1 MGSIPTSDISL
12 ETQTTQESTYPHRYQ
27 PRPHFSQP
35 VMPQDDPF
43 VSPASHLDADGRKK
57 ENGLPHPYT
66 ADVKQ
71 RLQYDTME
79 AQPVQEG
86 STVSITAGGQVVTT
100 SENQVPQLKSLSP
113 IHSQFSATSRPGA
126 VVAAGRAPSSDV
138 LSVLLERG
146 KKLRDAMAVSS
157 VDSQDQHKMVAAGIR
172 PQDIVVPGT
181 KAINRS
187 SSTGSLLKEILL
199 AEKDAASVV
208 MATDDVIANDINAK
222 TVDMVVGSPLQ
233 KNDFKMFQLL
243 NGGSPGTSVSSDAAD
258 LSETGDPIQED
269 AILQELFYRH
279 SESDGS
285 VLTEMSGDERDNP
298 VNTSLVSMEDPANVS
313 PPSRRSSLSSLSLQF
328 PVEEKKKPKRST
340 SKTRKKLRTREK
352 TKGCKVQRSRS
363 SSHSRSRSRTRTRSK
378 LRQRASSA
386 SDASDND
393 VPSTPRSEV
402 SVCPSTWHASDVDDP
417 IQDVPKSK
425 TVDGLSVER
434 LTLLGRVHVARVSV
448 DTLTLHVDQDT
459 SLVSNQSSKANKG
472 KRKGKPPRPTSKS
485 KKPCTYFIEYQFP
498 VVATSRDKYSP
509 NTMATEVMRVASKN
523 IKNNVV
529 TFSHRSVFPIMFD
542 GSSIEKWWKS
552 ALVFKVFSR
561 EAGQKIPTPVGS
573 CGVSLKSILKSDSLC
588 SDRQLEVRES
598 SRNSSLNSSLRHN
611 SLCGVFGH
619 LKTVVELASDHREF
633 ATALA
638 KTKLVEMSGKA
649 KIVPIPEPAPSSQTA
664 GSLNSLP
671 PPPFVVQA
679 RHADF
684 LAQSSSSQESKPM
697 PSLSAQS
704 SNHIS
709 QPFNNDTSSIA
720 QISSVNHLQQLHSV
734 QLQTVSQ
741 PQTNNQPEVSSYFY
755 QFHHNLVLERVND
768 NFDYRCYM
776 VAAEVPVLPSL
787 PPASRDRSSS
797 VVSGTGAGR
806 CFSSSLPSASGARP
820 PTESGFG
827 SSSRG
832 DQASDSGSGAES
844 MDIGEVEE
852 PEGAFRFSTVLKE
865 VRLRIAEYIPQAATL
880 LALPYRLGATLF
892 PGAQQVIPE
901 AATAATSFK
910 DSKALLEQPRA
921 SRPRAPV
928 PASSS
933 GVHPTPES
941 AGWLRPLG
949 RGRQRSR
956 PAQGKGKA
964 QSSSTGSQPL
974 RGRGSLLLLVAPSA
988 WCSSRAVERHG
999 TKSASKKPPASPD
1012 IPPSA
1017 SKTRGFYFIATQT
1030 LHFQAAPTSEGNF
1043 NATVRSAQINMQPD
1057 VPEARCPMIFLIEG
1071 PVATNADRA
1080 ATTSSQIAPDNLMR
1094 QIMKMVT
1101 KPQSTGVPLF
1111 TWSTGLPMLMQQP
1124 PPTPGAGARDLSTR
1138 NSYLVCRMFWCKDA
1152 VHSSVCWGTL
1162 QPQFNFLQVAPVLLS
1177 PALLER
1183 MRNNF
1188 LVIEVWDKK
1197 TAAGDDKLIGMV
1209 KLSLHQFY
1217 MSFRDQKVANAL
1229 LKSQYPVIAADNYFG
1244 ITDPFTSF
1252 NFGQLRLVLAM
1263 GSAEQ
1268 IASLQRIKQDGDGSV
1283 MIPERPLNSL
1293 ERHDIAAHDDTHG
1306 HPPSMDSAVEHVFE
1320 VVIEAIRDLKLFDN
1334 MMWGETDCFIQYHF
1348 PSQAQT
1354 KPLSHV
1360 KSIAPSMKCYRTATT
1375 LCTPDPTFHDCT
1387 RHKLHLPLGT
1397 PVQREL
1403 LTACAN
1409 SGGGAGGLPFE
1420 VWCRY
1425 YHPNI
1430 REQVIAKAML
1440 PLAKLCAMVT
1450 MQKRGETAIQSFSL
1464 PLSQVTTEY
1473 QLEDPEAKAKVKDSG
1488 LMDVTVNYKT
1498 KTIKTE
1504 SASAGQQAI
1513 LTGSQ
1518 VCVSVGVIRATG
1530 LKCAAEKVSHLD
1542 PGMQYASEV
1551 GVNAYVRI
1559 KLSFLTN
1566 EGERITKTVARTFS
1580 PEFSHYLD
1588 FPCPLLWTDSKN
1600 DGTSLAELLE
1610 MGEATF
1616 EVWHQVPGLHGGT
1629 VGQYVPTGSQTVMG
1643 RCMVQKTV
1651 CVVYVTGTVGQYV
1664 PTGSKTVCVV
1674 YVTGTVGQY
1683 VPTGRT
1689 VGQYVPTGSQ
1699 TVMGRWVQKTV
1710 CVVYVVRT
1718 VGQYVPTG
1726 SETVMGRCMAQ
1737 KTVCV
1742 MCDTGTGQYVPL
1754 AAGDSDGEVYGT
1766 VGQYVPT
1773 GSETVMG
1780 GVYGTVGQYKSHDW
1794 QLQTVM
1800 GRNCRPV
1807 CPDWQ
1812 PDSDGEVYGTEDCMC
1827 DVCYRNCRPVCPD
1840 WQRDSDGEV
1849 YGTVGQYVPT
1859 GSKTVC
1865 VVYVTGTVGQY
1876 VPTGSKTVCVVYVT
1890 GTVGQYFPTGSKT
1903 VCVMCVTGT
1912 VGQNCRPVCPDWQS
1926 DSDGEV
1932 YGTEDCTCDVCYRN
1946 CRPVCPDWQSDSD
1959 GEVYGTVGQYVPTG
1973 SETVMGRC
1981 MVQKTGDVLLG
1992 TTTVKL
1998 VSLLTHRTGLLGWHP
2013 VTIPSLG
2020 WKTSEEG
2027 DGCVQ
2032 HGLQQVGG
2040 GLELSIR
2047 FAHQEDR
2054 EKVIHAGR
2062 SVGWSPTLLGL
2073 EDEEDW
2079 ETEDEASHGQCNQ
2092 LTISVQDVCF
2102 PLQNA
2107 LLTGHTQLEPSAK
2120 CYIRYKFYD
2129 KGAVSTKLSVLQQ
2142 NEDASVSTTF
2152 RHKHCFLVP
2161 RSSPFHWYLREERLE
2176 VQVWVSYVSG
2186 RDKQSRPHHRDKLV
2200 GSAYIELGSLADTSR
2215 KQHRLSGVYSVLKPG
2230 AASLGGACVHTQVT
2244 SKLLTKGM
2252 TQAMEDNEDV
2262 VENELSEEDY
2272 DTEDSFHHLRTE
2284 STHKVKDKYLHS
2296 ADSCSPRFAVHIF
2309 IERAMHLP
2317 RVTEKNKCGE
2327 SEPSTYVSYQTAEK
2341 STPSCTAIIPQTSNP
2356 VWEHEDH
2363 THLSTEL
2370 LYQDNKNLVL
2380 KVWHKPVEAAKQ
2392 PDKSSD
2398 RVLGFVT
2405 VDLAPLSSGLLQI
2418 CGWYNILDFTGQCK
2432 GQIKVSIVPEEPL
2445 SQSPQPDGVSSQTSL
2460 PSRVSSSF
2468 HHVPSLHLQPA
2479 SLPASLPRLQE
2490 HMAIIRQQL
2499 QQRQAESLPAADV
2512 SPTADTQHWQPH
2524 FPNLPDPTQDTSKSY
2539 LFTSL
2544 RKQLEDLDS
2553 ITSRLKEKLGSDSV
2567 EDGERQPVRTSRMVL
2582 TGTFAGLSTI
2592 HSVSSQGD
2600 AVEHI
2605 EGNSGV
2611 SRSSNIAA
2619 DSGAYSVENSSENTG
2634 ADSQRSERPG
2644 MFTTP
2649 RDPGSSNNGSDSG
2662 VNKDSSSSLRTPRE
2676 WQDSNGI
2683 GLPQVQINSAKD
2695 LTNNSDRLV
2704 FTEGGDVMGE
2714 FLMTV
2719 DTPRDGLSNY
2729 ETSQGFVPG
2738 QMLPSPSQGS
2748 MESRPHARSHVEQD
2762 IQESM
2767 QESDSDRE
2775 EGEQY
2780 GNYHRYREMLDSEE
2794 LEADDEGEG
2803 VEIVH
2808 PRRINDVSGMLAGCY
2823 SGLKGDSDGRLVSNG
2838 QSQGFDDPRCEA
2850 AQTVAKDDKTV
2861 QKTHLAQPGFR
2872 QVQQTYGEDSV
2883 HHDTENSVTKSR
2895 PRTLVD
2901 SWLSETDDVV
2911 GEGGET
2917 PREVSYTEDMDEAT
2931 PRKMPP
2937 AQAGRTTPT
2946 LLSNVELLDTLT
2958 STLETG
2964 EQPREEMDHTHRLQ
2978 SERLL
2983 SNIDLESVTT
2993 YNTSHRPDS
3002 GSSKISGRS
3011 SGLSSNRKDEDIVE
3025 DTAEEGLEWT
3035 GDERRERFDAVR
3047 QEMDDFFSRQK
3058 ERDGTVEESI
3068 FPASKHLSLSGDMST
3083 HSSGQNLHHT
3093 IQHVQQGYDTNTELH
3108 SDRTTEDS
3116 GLESGTKSSQDEKE
3130 AFSMFDIAHR
3140 TDHMPN
3146 FFLPPENLQAS
3157 MRALQVATA
3166 AATHMTQDP
3175 GRAAEKVQATSQL
3188 AHRLAA
3194 GSKIKFAPVS
3204 AKGRQHPTA
3213 DEAKRIAKIF
3223 SSRMK

>member
-1 MGSIPTSDISL
+1 MMKKKGKPSKQTKKRAEPWLVEDVRVHTALPPQVEGQLRCFCRLSISQIIWVTPVTPDLTLVRLKWWGETGDGSIFKPLNVKKGDKSGCQTTARYPVRSGPRQFAAYLSDMGALTLEVMSGQHAAPIGQAEVPQIGLLSINRPINGFFPVFSPNKEKLAEIQVSVVLEPLMASYDSMGSIPTSDISL
-12 ETQTTQESTYPHRYQ
+12 ETHTTQESTYPHRYQ

-57 ENGLPHPYT
+57 ENGLSRPYP

-71 RLQYDTME
+71 RLQYDTVE

-100 SENQVPQLKSLSP
+100 TESQGPQLKSLSP
-113 IHSQFSATSRPGA
+113 VHSQFSATSRPGA
-126 VVAAGRAPSSDV
+126 GNVTGDTPSNNV

-157 VDSQDQHKMVAAGIR
+157 VDNRDQHKMVAAGIR

-187 SSTGSLLKEILL
+187 SSTGSLLKEILR
-199 AEKDAASVV
+199 AEKDAAGAV
-208 MATDDVIANDINAK
+208 MATDDMMANDINTK

-233 KNDFKMFQLL
+233 KNDFKMFQLM

-285 VLTEMSGDERDNP
+285 ILTEMSGDERDKL
-298 VNTSLVSMEDPANVS
+298 VNTSLVSMEDPANVR

-340 SKTRKKLRTREK
+340 SRTRKKFRTREK
-352 TKGCKVQRSRS
+352 TKGSKVPRSRS
-363 SSHSRSRSRTRTRSK
+363 SSRSRSRSRTRTRSK

-393 VPSTPRSEV
+393 IPSTPRSEV
-402 SVCPSTWHASDVDDP
+402 SRVSFDMTPSDVDDP
-417 IQDVPKSK
+417 VQDIPKSK

-448 DTLTLHVDQDT
+448 DTLTLHADQDT
-459 SLVSNQSSKANKG
+459 SLVSNQSSKANKV

-573 CGVSLKSILKSDSLC
+573 CGVSLKSILKSDGLC

-649 KIVPIPEPAPSSQTA
+649 KIVPIPEPAPSPQTA
-664 GSLNSLP
+664 NSLNSLP

-684 LAQSSSSQESKPM
+684 LAQSLSSQESKSV

-709 QPFNNDTSSIA
+709 QPFNNNTSSIA

-734 QLQTVSQ
+734 QSQTVGQ
-741 PQTNNQPEVSSYFY
+741 PNANN
-755 QFHHNLVLERVND
+755 
-768 NFDYRCYM
+768 
-776 VAAEVPVLPSL
+776 
-787 PPASRDRSSS
+787 
-797 VVSGTGAGR
+797 
-806 CFSSSLPSASGARP
+806 
-820 PTESGFG
+820 
-827 SSSRG
+827 
-832 DQASDSGSGAES
+832 
-844 MDIGEVEE
+844 E
-852 PEGAFRFSTVLKE
+852 PE
-865 VRLRIAEYIPQAATL
+865 
-880 LALPYRLGATLF
+880 
-892 PGAQQVIPE
+892 
-901 AATAATSFK
+901 
-910 DSKALLEQPRA
+910 
-921 SRPRAPV
+921 
-928 PASSS
+928 
-933 GVHPTPES
+933 
-941 AGWLRPLG
+941 PL
-949 RGRQRSR
+949 
-956 PAQGKGKA
+956 
-964 QSSSTGSQPL
+964 
-974 RGRGSLLLLVAPSA
+974 
-988 WCSSRAVERHG
+988 
-999 TKSASKKPPASPD
+999 
-1012 IPPSA
+1012 
-1017 SKTRGFYFIATQT
+1017 T
-1030 LHFQAAPTSEGNF
+1030 LH
-1043 NATVRSAQINMQPD
+1043 MMLM
-1057 VPEARCPMIFLIEG
+1057 VPNG
-1071 PVATNADRA
+1071 
-1080 ATTSSQIAPDNLMR
+1080 QNLSL
-1094 QIMKMVT
+1094 Q
-1101 KPQSTGVPLF
+1101 GVPPLH
-1111 TWSTGLPMLMQQP
+1111 LVNRRPMLMQQP
-1124 PPTPGAGARDLSTR
+1124 PPTSGAGARDLSTR
-1138 NSYLVCRMFWCKDA
+1138 NSYLVCRMFWCNDA

-1283 MIPERPLNSL
+1283 MIPERPLHSL
-1293 ERHDIAAHDDTHG
+1293 ERHDLTAHDDNHG

-1348 PSQAQT
+1348 PAQAQT
-1354 KPLSHV
+1354 KPLSDV
-1360 KSIAPSMKCYRTATT
+1360 KSIAPSMKCFRTATT

-1430 REQVIAKAML
+1430 REQVIAKATL

-1464 PLSQVTTEY
+1464 PLSQVTTES

-1488 LMDVTVNYKT
+1488 LMDVTVNYKA
-1498 KTIKTE
+1498 KTIKTN
-1504 SASAGQQAI
+1504 SASEGQQAV

-1542 PGMQYASEV
+1542 PGMQYSSEV

-1588 FPCPLLWTDSKN
+1588 FPCPLLWTDTKN

-1616 EVWHQVPGLHGGT
+1616 EVWHQVPGLHG
-1629 VGQYVPTGSQTVMG
+1629 
-1643 RCMVQKTV
+1643 
-1651 CVVYVTGTVGQYV
+1651 
-1664 PTGSKTVCVV
+1664 
-1674 YVTGTVGQY
+1674 
-1683 VPTGRT
+1683 
-1689 VGQYVPTGSQ
+1689 
-1699 TVMGRWVQKTV
+1699 
-1710 CVVYVVRT
+1710 
-1718 VGQYVPTG
+1718 
-1726 SETVMGRCMAQ
+1726 
-1737 KTVCV
+1737 
-1742 MCDTGTGQYVPL
+1742 
-1754 AAGDSDGEVYGT
+1754 
-1766 VGQYVPT
+1766 
-1773 GSETVMG
+1773 
-1780 GVYGTVGQYKSHDW
+1780 
-1794 QLQTVM
+1794 
-1800 GRNCRPV
+1800 
-1807 CPDWQ
+1807 
-1812 PDSDGEVYGTEDCMC
+1812 
-1827 DVCYRNCRPVCPD
+1827 
-1840 WQRDSDGEV
+1840 
-1849 YGTVGQYVPT
+1849 
-1859 GSKTVC
+1859 
-1865 VVYVTGTVGQY
+1865 
-1876 VPTGSKTVCVVYVT
+1876 
-1890 GTVGQYFPTGSKT
+1890 
-1903 VCVMCVTGT
+1903 
-1912 VGQNCRPVCPDWQS
+1912 
-1926 DSDGEV
+1926 
-1932 YGTEDCTCDVCYRN
+1932 
-1946 CRPVCPDWQSDSD
+1946 
-1959 GEVYGTVGQYVPTG
+1959 GTVGQYVPTG

-2027 DGCVQ
+2027 EGCVQ
-2032 HGLQQVGG
+2032 QRLQQVGG

-2079 ETEDEASHGQCNQ
+2079 ETEDEASHAWCYQ

-2102 PLQNA
+2102 SLQNA
-2107 LLTGHTQLEPSAK
+2107 LLTGQTQLEPSAK

-2142 NEDASVSTTF
+2142 NEDASVSASF

-2176 VQVWVSYVSG
+2176 VQVWVSYGSR
-2186 RDKQSRPHHRDKLV
+2186 RDRQNRPHHRDKLV
-2200 GSAYIELGSLADTSR
+2200 GSAYLDLDSLADTSR

-2230 AASLGGACVHTQVT
+2230 AASLGGACVHAQVT

-2252 TQAMEDNEDV
+2252 TEAMEDNEDV
-2262 VENELSEEDY
+2262 VENGLSEDDY
-2272 DTEDSFHHLRTE
+2272 DTEDSFHHLKTE
-2284 STHKVKDKYLHS
+2284 STHKVKDKFFQS
-2296 ADSCSPRFAVHIF
+2296 SDRCTSRFAVHIF

-2327 SEPSTYVSYQTAEK
+2327 SGPSTYVSYQTAEK
-2341 STPSCTAIIPQTSNP
+2341 SAPSCTAIIPQTSNP

-2370 LYQDNKNLVL
+2370 LYQENKNLVL

-2432 GQIKVSIVPEEPL
+2432 GQIKVSIVPDEPL
-2445 SQSPQPDGVSSQTSL
+2445 SQSPQLDGVSSQTSL

-2468 HHVPSLHLQPA
+2468 HHVPSLHLQPT

-2490 HMAIIRQQL
+2490 HMASIRQQL

-2512 SPTADTQHWQPH
+2512 PRAADTQHWQPL
-2524 FPNLPDPTQDTSKSY
+2524 FPSLPDPAQDTSKSF

-2553 ITSRLKEKLGSDSV
+2553 ITSRLKEKLGSDRV
-2567 EDGERQPVRTSRMVL
+2567 EDGDRQPVRTSGMVL

-2592 HSVSSQGD
+2592 HSLSSQGD

-2605 EGNSGV
+2605 EENSGV

-2644 MFTTP
+2644 IFTTP
-2649 RDPGSSNNGSDSG
+2649 HDPGSSNNGSDSG
-2662 VNKDSSSSLRTPRE
+2662 VNKDSSSSLRTHRE
-2676 WQDSNGI
+2676 WQDSNG
-2683 GLPQVQINSAKD
+2683 GGVPQVQINSAKD
-2695 LTNNSDRLV
+2695 LTNNSDNLA
-2704 FTEGGDVMGE
+2704 FTEGGNVMGE
-2714 FLMTV
+2714 FLITV
-2719 DTPRDGLSNY
+2719 DTPRDVLSKY

-2738 QMLPSPSQGS
+2738 QMLPSPSQDS
-2748 MESRPHARSHVEQD
+2748 MELRPHARSHVEQD

-2767 QESDSDRE
+2767 QESDSERE

-2823 SGLKGDSDGRLVSNG
+2823 SGLNGDTDGRLVSNG
-2838 QSQGFDDPRCEA
+2838 QSQGFDDPQYEA
-2850 AQTVAKDDKTV
+2850 IQTVATDGKTV
-2861 QKTHLAQPGFR
+2861 QKKHLAHSGFR
-2872 QVQQTYGEDSV
+2872 QIEQTYAEDNV
-2883 HHDTENSVTKSR
+2883 HLNTENHVTKPR
-2895 PRTLVD
+2895 QRTLVD
-2901 SWLSETDDVV
+2901 SWLSETNDVG
-2911 GEGGET
+2911 GEGET

-2937 AQAGRTTPT
+2937 AQADRTTPT

-2958 STLETG
+2958 STLEAG
-2964 EQPREEMDHTHRLQ
+2964 EQPREEMDQTQTLKSEHLQ
-2978 SERLL
+2978 S
-2983 SNIDLESVTT
+2983 NIELESDTT

-3002 GSSKISGRS
+3002 GSSKISGQS

-3025 DTAEEGLEWT
+3025 DTAEEGIEWT
-3035 GDERRERFDAVR
+3035 EDKRRELFDAVR
-3047 QEMDDFFSRQK
+3047 QELGDVFSRQK
-3058 ERDGTVEESI
+3058 ESDGTEEESI
-3068 FPASKHLSLSGDMST
+3068 FPALKHLSLSGDMST

-3157 MRALQVATA
+3157 MRALHVATA
-3166 AATHMTQDP
+3166 VATHMTQDP

-3188 AHRLAA
+3188 AHKLAA